1 MGVDGFTLVAQV
13 VNFLVLVWLLR
24 RLFYRRI
31 IGAMDEREA
40 GIARRL
46 DEAARARAE
55 AAREAAQYQ
64 QQNRELAQQREQMLA
79 RAGEEAEARRAQLL
93 EDARVQAGKAQA
105 QWLQTL
111 QREREGL
118 LQEFRERVGQGVFRL
133 AGQSLRELADAGLEA
148 QVLRIF
154 LQRVEVLDAGQRQAI
169 TAAIRDSGGEV
180 EIRTAFALEAEA
192 RAHLAGELRR
202 LLDIAV
208 QPRFITVPELICGIE
223 LRARSHR
230 LAWNLDAYLE
240 GLEASVFEVL
250 DQGARNHAADR

>member
-1 MGVDGFTLVAQV
+1 MAVDGFTLVAQV

-31 IGAMDEREA
+31 IGAMDKREA

-46 DEAARARAE
+46 DETTRERAE
-55 AAREAAQYQ
+55 AERQAALYVER
-64 QQNRELAQQREQMLA
+64 NREFEQQREQMLA

-93 EDARVQAGKAQA
+93 EDASAQAGKAQA

-118 LQEFRERVGQGVFRL
+118 LQEFRQRVGQGVFRL
-133 AGQSLRELADAGLEA
+133 AGQGLRELADSGLEA
-148 QVLRIF
+148 QVLKVF
-154 LQRVEVLDAGQRQAI
+154 VQRVELLGPQQREAI
-169 TAAIRDSGGEV
+169 AAAIRDSGGEV
-180 EIRTAFALEAEA
+180 EVRTAFALDAAA
-192 RAHLAGELRR
+192 RGHLADELRR
-202 LLDIAV
+202 LLDAGV
-208 QPRFITVPELICGIE
+208 QPRFSTVPELICGIE

-240 GLEASVFEVL
+240 GLEASVFDVL
-250 DQGARNHAADR
+250 DEGVRGHAADR